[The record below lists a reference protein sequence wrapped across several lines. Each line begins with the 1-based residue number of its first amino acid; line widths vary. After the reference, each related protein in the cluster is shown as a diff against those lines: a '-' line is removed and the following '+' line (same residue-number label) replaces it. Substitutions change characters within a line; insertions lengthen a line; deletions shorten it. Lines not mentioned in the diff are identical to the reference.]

1 MSAKVR
7 VGYGLGITMTAE
19 GARFAAV
26 VDNLER
32 NGFDSLWLPERV
44 GAPAPDPMVALSFAA
59 GRTSRL
65 KLGTAIQVLPG
76 RNPVLLAKAWAS
88 LDALS
93 GGRALPAFGLGGVSR
108 FEQAALGVRREER
121 SSWFDEAAVLIRH
134 LWDDESVTHHG
145 DRFDLDSFM
154 LLVRP
159 SRRLDMW
166 FGGKAPSEL
175 RRIGRL
181 GDGWLMAFETPA
193 SAAAGRELIEETAAA
208 AGRAI
213 DPGHYG
219 TTLLY
224 GRGHVPDDALAYA
237 RLRNPAADPLDLVVT
252 DLDALPERISAFVAA
267 GVSNFVLVP
276 MTEPDS
282 WEVELP
288 DVAAVVRPLE
298 T

>member
-7 VGYGLGITMTAE
+7 VGYGLGITMATE
-19 GARFAAV
+19 GALFASV

-44 GAPAPDPMVALSFAA
+44 GAPAPDPLVALSFAA
-59 GRTSRL
+59 GRTARL

-76 RNPVLLAKAWAS
+76 RNPMLLAKAWAS

-93 GGRALPAFGLGGVSR
+93 DGRALPAFGLGGVSR
-108 FEQAALGVRREER
+108 FEQAALGVRREDR
-121 SSWFDEAAVLIRH
+121 SSWFDESAALIRR
-134 LWDDESVTHHG
+134 LWDDDAVTHHG
-145 DRFDLDSFM
+145 DRFDIDRFQ

-159 SRRLDMW
+159 AHHLDMW

-193 SAAAGRELIEETAAA
+193 SAAAGREIIEETADS

-213 DPGHYG
+213 DAGHYG

-224 GRGHVPDDALAYA
+224 GRGYVPEDALAYA
-237 RLRNPAADPLDLVVT
+237 RLRNPAVDPYDLVVA
-252 DLDALPERISAFVAA
+252 DLDALPDRIGAFVAA
-267 GVSNFVLVP
+267 GVSKFVLVP
-276 MTEPDS
+276 MAEPDDWAS
-282 WEVELP
+282 ELSA
-288 DVAAVVRPLE
+288 VAAVVHPLE